1 MSTTLVIVNRSD
13 IQTSGAGWHGRRAF
27 VTGANGGIGFCVALE
42 LARKGA
48 QVVLACRDAE
58 RGEAAI
64 ERISAQ
70 VPGALVELSLV
81 DLASLASVRAA
92 AERELSS
99 GEPLH
104 LLINNAGVMSPPRR
118 LQTFDGFELQFG
130 TNVLGPF
137 LLTALLL
144 PALERAGNARV
155 VTVASVAHRRG
166 EIRFD
171 DPQWTRDYSP
181 RAAYAQSKLA
191 NLMLALECQERL
203 RQAGSTV
210 ASIACH
216 PGVASTN
223 LFVTGDY
230 GLIER
235 LARAIATQLIRLFLN
250 TASQGALPVLF
261 AATSEQAVGGQ
272 YYGPR
277 GFREMRGA
285 TVGLAEIRPQ
295 ALERQ
300 ARARLWSL
308 CEQLTGQTFL

>member
-1 MSTTLVIVNRSD
+1 MSSSVFDDTSD
-13 IQTSGAGWHGRRAF
+13 RWYGHRAL

-42 LARKGA
+42 LAKKGA
-48 QVVLACRDAE
+48 QVVLACRDTE
-58 RGEAAI
+58 RGEEALR
-64 ERISAQ
+64 RICRL
-70 VPGALVELSLV
+70 VPGALVELSTV

-92 AERELSS
+92 AERELAT
-99 GEPLH
+99 GLPLH

-118 LQTFDGFELQFG
+118 LQTSDGFELQLG

-137 LLTALLL
+137 LLTAQLM
-144 PALERAGNARV
+144 PALEKAGDARV

-166 EIRFD
+166 EIRFE
-171 DPQWTRDYSP
+171 DPQWTSDYSP

-191 NLMLALECQERL
+191 NLMIALELEQRL

-210 ASIACH
+210 SSIACH

-230 GLIER
+230 GRIER
-235 LARAIATQLIRLFLN
+235 LARVIATFAIRLFLN
-250 TASQGALPVLF
+250 TPGQGTLPVLF
-261 AATSEQAVGGQ
+261 AATSEQAAGGG

-277 GFREMRGA
+277 GFREMRGRA
-285 TVGLAEIRPQ
+285 VAPAEIRPQ
-295 ALERQ
+295 ALDGP
-300 ARARLWSL
+300 ARSRLWSL